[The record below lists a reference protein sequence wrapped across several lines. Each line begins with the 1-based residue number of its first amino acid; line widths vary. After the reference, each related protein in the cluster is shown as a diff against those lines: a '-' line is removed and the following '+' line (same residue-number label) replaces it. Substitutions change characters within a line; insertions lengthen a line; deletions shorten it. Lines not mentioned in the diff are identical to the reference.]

1 MDSLNEILEK
11 ILKKDAANIEAKMK
25 LDEIKKMI
33 DETEVKG
40 VNVKDEEKP
49 KKGKL
54 IVKYVN
60 QRVEHKKTYQQQL
73 DRLDSQL
80 EQENID
86 KIERDRF
93 ITILEAKY
101 YEQQHEDWDKF
112 ENSIK

>member
-1 MDSLNEILEK
+1 
-11 ILKKDAANIEAKMK
+11 MK
-25 LDEIKKMI
+25 LVDFNLSFGK
-33 DETEVKG
+33 
-40 VNVKDEEKP
+40 KP

-54 IVKYVN
+54 IGKYVN
-60 QRVEHKKTYQQQL
+60 QRVENKKTYQQQL

-93 ITILEAKY
+93 RTILEAKY
-101 YEQQHEDWDKF
+101 YEQQQEDWDKF